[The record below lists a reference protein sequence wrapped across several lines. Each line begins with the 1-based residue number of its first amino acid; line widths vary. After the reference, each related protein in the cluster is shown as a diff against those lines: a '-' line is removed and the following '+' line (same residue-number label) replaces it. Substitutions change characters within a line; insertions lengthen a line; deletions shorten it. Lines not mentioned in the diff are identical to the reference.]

1 MEVLDRSL
9 RDALAVFRPPPRL
22 SVSQWADQYRQLSRE
37 ASSEPGQWRTARAEY
52 QRDILD
58 AISDPLTHTVVV
70 MSCAQVGKS
79 EMLLNGIGFHIAQDA
94 APILFLQPTVE
105 MAETFAKDRVA
116 PLVRDTPCLTT
127 LIAEPLSRSGGNTI
141 LHKQFP
147 GGHLTLAGA
156 NSPASLASRPVRI
169 VFADEVD
176 RYPPSAGTEGD
187 PVTLA
192 RARTKTFWNRKF
204 VLTSTP
210 TIRGVS
216 RIEQAYEDSDKRIYE
231 VPCPHCA
238 TAQRLLWA
246 NVKWPA
252 GRADAAAYHCAEC
265 GAAWSDAQR
274 LAAIRKGEWI
284 AREPFRGV
292 AGFHLN
298 ELCSPWSRVADMAR
312 SFVEAKASRSQERM
326 RAWINT
332 TLGETWE
339 QDGER
344 VDDAGIAAR
353 VESWDGEPDGVLV
366 RTAGVDVQDDR
377 LEIEIVGWG
386 VDEESWSLDYHVI
399 FGDPSGPTLWAD
411 LDRLLLDT
419 KPAAVCVDSGG
430 HHTQAV
436 YKFCRERLRRRV
448 YAIKGMAGPGRPVWP
463 KRSSKGMAGKA
474 VLFLVGVDAAK
485 DQVFAHLKLTTAG
498 PGFCHFPDD
507 RDERYFAGLASET
520 VVTKYTK
527 GFPVREYRK
536 RAGVRNEPLD
546 CRVYAYCALV
556 SLNVRRWSAL
566 AKPPRP
572 AATEQAADAKDT
584 FYLKDSPQPPA
595 AIKRRGGFVNSWRS

>member
-22 SVSQWADQYRQLSRE
+22 SVSQWADRYRQLSRE

-52 QRDILD
+52 QREILD
-58 AISDPLTHTVVV
+58 AVSDPLTHTVVV

-79 EMLLNGIGFHIAQDA
+79 EILLNGIGFHIAQDP

-105 MAETFAKDRVA
+105 MAETFAKDRIA
-116 PLVRDTPCLTT
+116 PMIRDTPALTSQ
-127 LIAEPLSRSGGNTI
+127 IAEPLSRSGGNTI

-192 RARTKTFWNRKF
+192 RARTKTFHNRKF

-210 TIRGVS
+210 TIKGVS
-216 RIEQAYEDSDKRIYE
+216 RIEQAYEESDQRIYE
-231 VPCPHCA
+231 VPCPHCGA
-238 TAQRLLWA
+238 EQRLLWA
-246 NVKWPA
+246 SVKWPA
-252 GRADAAAYHCAEC
+252 GCADDAAYHCPEC

-274 LAAIRKGEWI
+274 LAAIRKGRWI
-284 AREPFRGV
+284 ARDPFRGV

-339 QDGER
+339 QDGEK

-353 VESWDGEPDGVLV
+353 VESWDGEPDAVLV

-386 VDEESWSLDYHVI
+386 RDEESWSLDYHVI

-411 LDRLLLDT
+411 LDRYLLDH
-419 KPAAVCVDSGG
+419 KPAAACVDSGG

-498 PGFCHFPDD
+498 PGYCHFPDD
-507 RDERYFAGLASET
+507 RDDQYFAGLASET
-520 VVTKYTK
+520 VVTKYSK

-546 CRVYAYCALV
+546 CRVYAYCALAA
-556 SLNVRRWSAL
+556 LNVRNWRAL
-566 AKPPRP
+566 KKPTPPESQP
-572 AATEQAADAKDT
+572 AATTAAPVHAE
-584 FYLKDSPQPPA
+584 PPPA
-595 AIKRRGGFVNSWRS
+595 ALKRRGSFTNRWRL

>member
-1 MEVLDRSL
+1 MAVLERSL
-9 RDALAVFRPPPRL
+9 RDAMAVFRPPPRL
-22 SVSQWADQYRQLSRE
+22 TVSEWADKYRQLSRE

-52 QRDILD
+52 QRAILD
-58 AISDPLTHTVVV
+58 AVSDPLTHTVVV

-79 EMLLNGIGFHIAQDA
+79 EILLNGIGFHVAQDP

-105 MAETFAKDRVA
+105 MAETFAKDRIA
-116 PLVRDTPCLTT
+116 PMIRDTPALTT
-127 LIAEPLSRSGGNTI
+127 KIAEPMSRSGGNTI

-192 RARTKTFWNRKF
+192 RARTKTFHNRKF
-204 VLTSTP
+204 CLTSTP
-210 TIRGVS
+210 TIKGVS
-216 RIEQAYEDSDKRIYE
+216 RIEQAYEESDQRIYE

-238 TAQRLLWA
+238 TPQRMLWA
-246 NVKWPA
+246 SVKWTP
-252 GRADAAAYHCAEC
+252 GHPDEAAYHCVEC
-265 GAAWSDAQR
+265 GSAWSEPQR
-274 LAAIRKGEWI
+274 IAAIRKGAWVPR
-284 AREPFRGV
+284 APFRGV
-292 AGFHLN
+292 AGFHLS
-298 ELCSPWSRVADMAR
+298 ELYSPWSRVGDMAR
-312 SFVEAKASRSQERM
+312 ACVEAKASRSQERI

-344 VDDAGIAAR
+344 VDDASIASR
-353 VESWDGEPDGVLV
+353 VESWGSEPEGVLV

-377 LEIEIVGWG
+377 LEVEIVGWG
-386 VDEESWSLDYHVI
+386 RDEESWSLDYHVI

-411 LDRLLLDT
+411 LDRYLLDHRLS
-419 KPAAVCVDSGG
+419 AVCVDSGY
-430 HHTQAV
+430 HTQAV

-463 KRSSKGMAGKA
+463 KRSSKGVAGKA

-485 DQVFAHLKLTTAG
+485 DQIFAHLKLKDAG
-498 PGFCHFPDD
+498 PGYCHFPAD
-507 RDERYFAGLASET
+507 RDERYFSGLSSET
-520 VVTKYTK
+520 VVTKYSK

-536 RAGVRNEPLD
+536 RSGVRNEPLD

-556 SLNVRRWSAL
+556 SLNIRNWSAI
-566 AKPPRP
+566 ARPKQKQDEAAPISNDAMSIESSPRP
-572 AATEQAADAKDT
+572 AW
-584 FYLKDSPQPPA
+584 
-595 AIKRRGGFVNSWRS
+595 KRIGRIGGIRGYR

>member
-1 MEVLDRSL
+1 M
-9 RDALAVFRPPPRL
+9 AVFRPPPRL
-22 SVSQWADQYRQLSRE
+22 SVSQWADQFRQLSRE

-58 AISDPLTHTVVV
+58 AISDPATHTVVV
-70 MSCAQVGKS
+70 MSCAQVGKT
-79 EMLLNGIGFHIAQDA
+79 ELLLNAIGFHIAQDA

-105 MAETFAKDRVA
+105 MAETVAKDRIA
-116 PLVRDTPCLTT
+116 PLVRDTPCLTA

-141 LHKQFP
+141 LHKQFA
-147 GGHLTLAGA
+147 GGSLTLAGA
-156 NSPASLASRPVRI
+156 NSPASLASRPIRI
-169 VFADEVD
+169 VFCDEVD

-187 PVTLA
+187 PITLVK
-192 RARTKTFWNRKF
+192 ARTKTFWNRKL

-210 TIRGVS
+210 TIKGVS
-216 RIEQAYEDSDKRIYE
+216 RIEQAYEESDQRVYE

-238 TAQRLLWA
+238 TPQRMLWA
-246 NVKWPA
+246 NVKWPP
-252 GRADAAAYHCAEC
+252 GHTESAAYHCAEC

-274 LAAIRKGEWI
+274 VAAVRKGRWV
-284 AREPFRGV
+284 ARETFRGV

-298 ELCSPWSRVADMAR
+298 ELCSPWARVADMAR

-344 VDDAGIAAR
+344 VDDAGIASR
-353 VESWDGEPDGVLV
+353 VETWEGEPAGVLF

-377 LEIEIVGWG
+377 LEVELVGWG
-386 VDEESWSLDYHVI
+386 RDEESWSLDYAVI
-399 FGDPSGPTLWAD
+399 FGDPSGVTLWQD
-411 LDRLLLDT
+411 LDRYLLDH
-419 KPAAVCVDSGG
+419 KPSATCVDSGG

-436 YKFCRERLRRRV
+436 YKFCRERIRRRV

-485 DQVFAHLKLTTAG
+485 DQVFAHLKLRDAG
-498 PGFCHFPDD
+498 PGYCHFPAD

-520 VVTKYTK
+520 VVTKYSK
-527 GFPVREYRK
+527 GFPIREYRK
-536 RAGVRNEPLD
+536 RSGVRNEPLD
-546 CRVYAYCALV
+546 CRVYAYCALA
-556 SLNVRRWSAL
+556 SLNVRNWSAL
-566 AKPPRP
+566 ERAKE
-572 AATEQAADAKDT
+572 AAVTPLEPKPEPELPQAPT
-584 FYLKDSPQPPA
+584 GPG
-595 AIKRRGGFVNSWRS
+595 RRVGRIGGIGMRYG

>member
-1 MEVLDRSL
+1 MGVLEPSL
-9 RDALAVFRPPPRL
+9 RAALAVFRPPPRL
-22 SVSQWADQYRQLSRE
+22 SVSQWADQFRQLSRE
-37 ASSEPGQWRTARAEY
+37 ASSEPGQWRTSRAQY

-70 MSCAQVGKS
+70 MSCAQVGKT
-79 EMLLNGIGFHIAQDA
+79 ELLLNAIGYHIAQDA
-94 APILFLQPTVE
+94 APMLFLQPTVE
-105 MAETFAKDRVA
+105 MAETVAKDRIA

-156 NSPASLASRPVRI
+156 NSPASLASRPIRI
-169 VFADEVD
+169 VFCDEVD

-187 PVTLA
+187 PITLV
-192 RARTKTFWNRKF
+192 RARTKTFHNRKL

-210 TIRGVS
+210 TIKGVS
-216 RIEQAYEDSDKRIYE
+216 RIEQAYEESDRRVYE
-231 VPCPHCA
+231 VPCPHCRVP
-238 TAQRLLWA
+238 QRLLWSG
-246 NVKWPA
+246 VKWPT
-252 GRADAAAYHCAEC
+252 GRTEAAAYHCAEC

-274 LAAIRKGEWI
+274 LAAIRKGQWA
-284 AREPFRGV
+284 ARAPFTGV

-344 VDDAGIAAR
+344 VDEESIASRAER
-353 VESWDGEPDGVLV
+353 WDGEPDGVLF

-377 LEIEIVGWG
+377 LEVELVGWG
-386 VDEESWSLDYHVI
+386 RDEESWSLDYHVI

-411 LDRLLLDT
+411 LDRYLLDH
-419 KPAAVCVDSGG
+419 KPAATCVDSGG

-436 YKFCRERLRRRV
+436 YKFCRERTRRRV

-485 DQVFAHLKLTTAG
+485 DQVFAHLKLQTAG
-498 PGFCHFPDD
+498 PGYCHFPVD
-507 RDERYFAGLASET
+507 RDERYFAGLSSET
-520 VVTKYTK
+520 VVTKYSK

-546 CRVYAYCALV
+546 CRVYAYCALIA
-556 SLNVRRWSAL
+556 LNVRNWAAL
-566 AKPPRP
+566 ERAKEAAKPAAEAPPDSPPSPAPQPVPRQPIRPPRP
-572 AATEQAADAKDT
+572 
-584 FYLKDSPQPPA
+584 
-595 AIKRRGGFVNSWRS
+595 GFVKRW

>member
-1 MEVLDRSL
+1 MGVLEPSL
-9 RDALAVFRPPPRL
+9 RAALAVFRPPPRL
-22 SVSQWADQYRQLSRE
+22 SVSQWADQFRQLSRE
-37 ASSEPGQWRTARAEY
+37 ASSEPGQWRTSRAQY

-70 MSCAQVGKS
+70 MSCAQVGKT
-79 EMLLNGIGFHIAQDA
+79 ELLLNAIGYHIAQDA
-94 APILFLQPTVE
+94 APMLFLQPTVE
-105 MAETFAKDRVA
+105 MAETVAKDRIA
-116 PLVRDTPCLTT
+116 PLVRDTPCLTA

-156 NSPASLASRPVRI
+156 NSPASLASRPIRI
-169 VFADEVD
+169 VFCDEVD

-187 PVTLA
+187 PITLV
-192 RARTKTFWNRKF
+192 RARTKTFHNRKM

-210 TIRGVS
+210 TIKGVS
-216 RIEQAYEDSDKRIYE
+216 RIEQAYDESDRRVYE
-231 VPCPHCA
+231 VPCPHCRA
-238 TAQRLLWA
+238 PQRLLWA
-246 NVKWPA
+246 GVRWTT
-252 GRADAAAYHCAEC
+252 GRTETAAYHCVEC

-274 LAAIRKGEWI
+274 LAAIRKGQWV
-284 AREPFRGV
+284 ARAPFTGV

-344 VDDAGIAAR
+344 VDETSIASRA
-353 VESWDGEPDGVLV
+353 EQWSGEPDGVLF

-377 LEIEIVGWG
+377 LEVELVGWG
-386 VDEESWSLDYHVI
+386 RDEESWSLDYNVI

-411 LDRLLLDT
+411 LDRYLLDR
-419 KPAAVCVDSGG
+419 KPSATCVDSGG

-436 YKFCRERLRRRV
+436 YKFCRERSRRRV

-498 PGFCHFPDD
+498 PGFCHFPAD
-507 RDERYFAGLASET
+507 RDERYYAGLSSET
-520 VVTKYTK
+520 VVTKYAK
-527 GFPVREYRK
+527 GFPIREYRK

-546 CRVYAYCALV
+546 CRVYAYCALI
-556 SLNVRRWSAL
+556 SLNVRNWTSLER
-566 AKPPRP
+566 AKEAAKPAAEAPASSPTLPDPQPLSLRQPIRPPRP
-572 AATEQAADAKDT
+572 S
-584 FYLKDSPQPPA
+584 FV
-595 AIKRRGGFVNSWRS
+595 KRW

>member
-9 RDALAVFRPPPRL
+9 RDAMAVFRPPPRL
-22 SVSQWADQYRQLSRE
+22 SVSQWADQFRQLSRE

-52 QRDILD
+52 QRAILD

-105 MAETFAKDRVA
+105 MAETFAKDRIA
-116 PLVRDTPCLTT
+116 PLVRDTPCLTR

-141 LHKQFP
+141 LHKQFV

-216 RIEQAYEDSDKRIYE
+216 RIEQAYEESDQRIYE

-238 TAQRLLWA
+238 TGQRLMWA

-252 GRADAAAYHCAEC
+252 GRADDAAYHCVEC

-339 QDGER
+339 QDGEK

-353 VESWDGEPDGVLV
+353 VESWTGEPDGVLV

-377 LEIEIVGWG
+377 LEVEIVGWG
-386 VDEESWSLDYHVI
+386 VDEESWSLAYHVI
-399 FGDPSGPTLWAD
+399 FGDPSGPALWAD
-411 LDRLLLDT
+411 LDRLLLDM

-485 DQVFAHLKLTTAG
+485 DQVFAHLKLSTAG
-498 PGFCHFPDD
+498 PGYCHFPES
-507 RDERYFAGLASET
+507 RDERYFAGLSSET
-520 VVTKYTK
+520 VVTKYSK

-546 CRVYAYCALV
+546 CRVYGYAALM
-556 SLNVRRWSAL
+556 SLNIRRWSAL
-566 AKPPRP
+566 AKKEKPPAESAPQPAPAEIVADPPR
-572 AATEQAADAKDT
+572 
-584 FYLKDSPQPPA
+584 QPNHRVGRLGGL
-595 AIKRRGGFVNSWRS
+595 RRFQ

>member
-9 RDALAVFRPPPRL
+9 RDAMAVFRPPPRL
-22 SVSQWADQYRQLSRE
+22 SVSQWADRHRQLSRE
-37 ASSEPGQWRTARAEY
+37 ASSEPGQWRTGRAEY
-52 QRDILD
+52 QRAILD

-105 MAETFAKDRVA
+105 MAETFAKDRIA
-116 PLVRDTPCLTT
+116 PMIRDSPCLTA

-210 TIRGVS
+210 TIKGVS
-216 RIEQAYEDSDKRIYE
+216 RIEQAYAESDQRVFE

-238 TAQRLLWA
+238 TAQRMLWA
-246 NVKWPA
+246 AVVWPA
-252 GRADAAAYHCAEC
+252 GRADAAAYHCTDC

-274 LAAIRKGEWI
+274 IAALRKGEWS
-284 AREPFRGV
+284 ASAPFRGI

-298 ELCSPWSRVADMAR
+298 ELYSPWSRVGDIAQ

-353 VESWDGEPDGVLV
+353 VESWAGEPDGVLV

-377 LEIEIVGWG
+377 LEVEIVGWG
-386 VDEESWSLDYHVI
+386 VDEESWSLAYHVI
-399 FGDPSGPTLWAD
+399 FGDPSGPALWAD
-411 LDRLLLDT
+411 LDRLLLDM

-448 YAIKGMAGPGRPVWP
+448 YAIKGMGGPGRLVWP
-463 KRSSKGMAGKA
+463 KRASRQNSGKLP
-474 VLFLVGVDAAK
+474 LFLVGVDAAK
-485 DQVFAHLKLTTAG
+485 DQIFAHLKLTTAG
-498 PGFCHFPDD
+498 PGYCHFPDD
-507 RDERYFAGLASET
+507 RDDQYFAGLASET
-520 VVTKYTK
+520 VVTKYSK

-546 CRVYAYCALV
+546 CRVYSYCALI
-556 SLNVRRWSAL
+556 SLNIRRWSAL
-566 AKPPRP
+566 AKPLRTQEPGP
-572 AATEQAADAKDT
+572 PIEAAALID
-584 FYLKDSPQPPA
+584 QPPPMPNRRVGS
-595 AIKRRGGFVNSWRS
+595 IGSMNRRGMQ